1 MKVSP
6 YILLSLTS
14 LFWSFNFIIG
24 KIVSDV
30 IPPTSVSFFRWL
42 LPLLLFL
49 PLNWKEVK
57 AHRTLF
63 LDKWKLILLLGA
75 TGYCLNSVGVYEA
88 VRFTTT
94 INTSV
99 INAFNPVLI
108 AVTGYILYRERVT
121 KVQFLGFLLSLTG
134 VLCIIFQGKC
144 ELLLGLKINLGDL
157 FMLGSISLWSIHTVV
172 YRQKA
177 PHFPENPMFP
187 LMMLGGLLV
196 TLPLV
201 LLENQV
207 FHWSW
212 INQIGVAH
220 VVGIL
225 CLNIFPSVLAYR
237 FWNSALRRVS
247 ANKVGIF
254 LYLIPVYTSVIS
266 VLFLKESLK
275 LFQIF
280 GGLLIFAG
288 VMLVTHSSFPKK
300 TSEVQAQRFTS

>member
-6 YILLSLTS
+6 YILLALTS

-63 LDKWKLILLLGA
+63 LDQWGLILLLGA
-75 TGYCLNSVGVYEA
+75 TGYCLNSIGVYEA

-94 INTSV
+94 INASV

-108 AVTGYILYRERVT
+108 IVTGYMVYHERIT
-121 KVQFLGFLLSLTG
+121 KVQFLCLILSLTG
-134 VLCIIFQGKC
+134 VLCIIFQGKW

-157 FMLGSISLWSIHTVV
+157 FMFASISFWSIHTVV

-177 PHFPENPMFP
+177 KYFPEKPMFP
-187 LMMLGGLLV
+187 VMMLGGLLV
-196 TLPLV
+196 TLPLA
-201 LLENQV
+201 LLESQI

-212 INQIGVAH
+212 IREIRVIH

-237 FWNSALRRVS
+237 FWNSALRKVS

-254 LYLIPVYTSVIS
+254 LYLIPIYTTVIS

-280 GGLLIFAG
+280 GGLLIFTG
-288 VMLVTHSSFPKK
+288 VLLVTRSGFIKR
-300 TSEVQAQRFTS
+300 TSEAAKQ

>member
-30 IPPTSVSFFRWL
+30 IPPTSVNFFRWL
-42 LPLLLFL
+42 LPFLIFL
-49 PLNWKEVK
+49 PLNLKEVK
-57 AHRTLF
+57 ANRTMF
-63 LDKWKLILLLGA
+63 LDKWGLILLLGV
-75 TGYCLNSVGVYEA
+75 TGYCLNSIGVYEA

-94 INTSV
+94 INASV

-108 AVTGYILYRERVT
+108 AVTGYLLYRERIT
-121 KVQFLGFLLSLTG
+121 KVQLLGFMLSLAG
-134 VLCIIFQGKC
+134 VLCIIFQGNWK
-144 ELLLGLKINLGDL
+144 LFLGLKFNVGDL
-157 FMLGSISLWSIHTVV
+157 FMLGSISVWSIHTVV

-177 PHFPENPMFP
+177 SHFPENPMFP

-196 TLPLV
+196 TLPLA

-212 INQIGVAH
+212 ISQIRAVH

-237 FWNSALRRVS
+237 FWNSALRKVS

-254 LYLIPVYTSVIS
+254 LYLIPVYTTVIS
-266 VLFLKESLK
+266 VLFLRESLK
-275 LFQIF
+275 SFQIF

-288 VMLVTHSSFPKK
+288 VLLVTRSGFIKR
-300 TSEVQAQRFTS
+300 TSEGSTQ

>member
-1 MKVSP
+1 MKISP

-30 IPPTSVSFFRWL
+30 IPPTSVSFLRWL
-42 LPLLLFL
+42 PPFLLFL
-49 PLNWKEVK
+49 PLNWKEIK

-63 LDKWKLILLLGA
+63 LDHWGLILLLGA
-75 TGYCLNSVGVYEA
+75 TGYCLNSVSVYEA

-108 AVTGYILYRERVT
+108 AVTGYLLYRERMT
-121 KVQFLGFLLSLTG
+121 KVQVLGFMLSLAG
-134 VLCIIFQGKC
+134 VLCIIFQGKWK
-144 ELLLGLKINLGDL
+144 LLLGLKFNVGDL
-157 FMLGSISLWSIHTVV
+157 LMLASISVFSVHVVV

-177 PHFPENPMFP
+177 PGFPEEPMFP

-196 TLPLV
+196 TLPLA
-201 LLENQV
+201 LLESQAY
-207 FHWSW
+207 HWIW
-212 INQIGVAH
+212 IKQLETIH

-237 FWNSALRRVS
+237 FWNSALRKVL
-247 ANKVGIF
+247 ANKVAIF
-254 LYLIPVYTSVIS
+254 LYLIPVYTTIIS
-266 VLFLKESLK
+266 VLFLRENLR

-288 VMLVTHSSFPKK
+288 VLLVTRSRSSKKPPK
-300 TSEVQAQRFTS
+300 A

>member
-1 MKVSP
+1 MKASP

-30 IPPTSVSFFRWL
+30 IPPTSVSFLRWL
-42 LPLLLFL
+42 PPFLLFL
-49 PLNWKEVK
+49 PLNWKEIK

-63 LDKWKLILLLGA
+63 LDHWGLILLLGA
-75 TGYCLNSVGVYEA
+75 TGYCLNSVSVYEA

-108 AVTGYILYRERVT
+108 AVTGYLLYRERMT
-121 KVQFLGFLLSLTG
+121 KVQVLGFMLSLAG
-134 VLCIIFQGKC
+134 VLCIIFQGKWK
-144 ELLLGLKINLGDL
+144 LLLGLKFNVGDL
-157 FMLGSISLWSIHTVV
+157 LMLASISVFSVHVVV

-177 PHFPENPMFP
+177 PGFPEEPMFP

-196 TLPLV
+196 TLPLA
-201 LLENQV
+201 LLESQAY
-207 FHWSW
+207 HWIW
-212 INQIGVAH
+212 IKQLETIH

-237 FWNSALRRVS
+237 FWNSALRKVL
-247 ANKVGIF
+247 ANKVAIF
-254 LYLIPVYTSVIS
+254 LYLIPVYTTIIS
-266 VLFLKESLK
+266 VLFLRENLR

-288 VMLVTHSSFPKK
+288 VLLVTRSRSSKKPPK
-300 TSEVQAQRFTS
+300 A

>member
-30 IPPTSVSFFRWL
+30 IPPTSVNFFRWL
-42 LPLLLFL
+42 LPFLIFL
-49 PLNWKEVK
+49 PLNLKEIK
-57 AHRTLF
+57 AHRAMF
-63 LDKWKLILLLGA
+63 LDKWGLILFLGA
-75 TGYCLNSVGVYEA
+75 TGYCLNSIGVYEA

-94 INTSV
+94 INASV

-108 AVTGYILYRERVT
+108 IVAGYILYHERIT
-121 KVQFLGFLLSLTG
+121 KVQFLGLIVSLMG
-134 VLCIIFQGKC
+134 VLCIIFQGKWKI
-144 ELLLGLKINLGDL
+144 LLGLKINLGDL
-157 FMLGSISLWSIHTVV
+157 FMFASISFWSIHTVV

-177 PHFPENPMFP
+177 KYFPEKPMFP
-187 LMMLGGLLV
+187 VMMLGGLLV
-196 TLPLV
+196 TLPLA
-201 LLENQV
+201 LLENRIYQ
-207 FHWSW
+207 WSW
-212 INQIGVAH
+212 INQIRAVH

-237 FWNSALRRVS
+237 FWNSALRKIS

-254 LYLIPVYTSVIS
+254 LYLIPIYTTVIS
-266 VLFLKESLK
+266 ILFLRESLK

-280 GGLLIFAG
+280 GGLLIFTG
-288 VMLVTHSSFPKK
+288 VLLVTRSGFIKRA
-300 TSEVQAQRFTS
+300 SEAAAK

>member
-6 YILLSLTS
+6 YILLALTS

-42 LPLLLFL
+42 SPFLLFL

-63 LDKWKLILLLGA
+63 LDHWGLILLLGA
-75 TGYCLNSVGVYEA
+75 TGYCLNSISVYEA

-108 AVTGYILYRERVT
+108 AVTSYILYREKVG
-121 KVQFLGFLLSLTG
+121 KVQFLGFILSLTG
-134 VLCIIFQGKC
+134 VLCIIFQGKW

-157 FMLGSISLWSIHTVV
+157 FMLTSISIWSIHTVV

-187 LMMLGGLLV
+187 VMMLGGLLV
-196 TLPLV
+196 TLPLA

-207 FHWSW
+207 LHWSW
-212 INQIGVAH
+212 ISHIRAVH

-237 FWNSALRRVS
+237 FWNSALRKVS

-254 LYLIPVYTSVIS
+254 LYLIPVSDTCLYHGHIR
-266 VLFLKESLK
+266 SLLERK
-275 LFQIF
+275 
-280 GGLLIFAG
+280 
-288 VMLVTHSSFPKK
+288 P
-300 TSEVQAQRFTS
+300 

>member
-6 YILLSLTS
+6 YILLALTS

-30 IPPTSVSFFRWL
+30 IPPTSVNFFRWL
-42 LPLLLFL
+42 LPFL
-49 PLNWKEVK
+49 IFFPLNLKEVK
-57 AHRTLF
+57 AHRTIF
-63 LDKWKLILLLGA
+63 LDKWGLILFFGV
-75 TGYCLNSVGVYEA
+75 TGYCLNSIGVYEA
-88 VRFTTT
+88 VRYTTT
-94 INTSV
+94 INASV

-108 AVTGYILYRERVT
+108 AVAGYLLYRERIT
-121 KVQFLGFLLSLTG
+121 KVQLLGFMLSLAG
-134 VLCIIFQGKC
+134 VLCIIFQGNWK
-144 ELLLGLKINLGDL
+144 LFLGLKFNVGDL
-157 FMLGSISLWSIHTVV
+157 FMLGSISVWSIHTVV

-177 PHFPENPMFP
+177 SHFPENPMFP

-196 TLPLV
+196 TLPLA

-212 INQIGVAH
+212 ISQIRAVH

-237 FWNSALRRVS
+237 FWNSALRKVS

-254 LYLIPVYTSVIS
+254 LYLIPVYTTVIS
-266 VLFLKESLK
+266 VLFLRESLK
-275 LFQIF
+275 SFQIF

-288 VMLVTHSSFPKK
+288 VLLVTRSGFIKR
-300 TSEVQAQRFTS
+300 TSEGSTQ

>member
-1 MKVSP
+1 MKISP

-30 IPPTSVSFFRWL
+30 IPPTSVSFLRWL
-42 LPLLLFL
+42 PPFLLFL
-49 PLNWKEVK
+49 PLNWKQIK

-63 LDKWKLILLLGA
+63 LDHWSLILLLGA
-75 TGYCLNSVGVYEA
+75 TGYCLNSISLYEA

-108 AVTGYILYRERVT
+108 AVTGYLLYRERMT
-121 KVQFLGFLLSLTG
+121 KVQVLGFMLSLAG
-134 VLCIIFQGKC
+134 VLCIIFQGKWK
-144 ELLLGLKINLGDL
+144 LLLGLKFNVGDL
-157 FMLGSISLWSIHTVV
+157 LMLASISVFSVHVVV

-177 PHFPENPMFP
+177 PGFPEKPMFP

-196 TLPLV
+196 TLPLA
-201 LLENQV
+201 LLESQAY
-207 FHWSW
+207 HWIW
-212 INQIGVAH
+212 IKQLETIH

-237 FWNSALRRVS
+237 FWNSALRKVS
-247 ANKVGIF
+247 ANKVAIF
-254 LYLIPVYTSVIS
+254 LYLIPVYTTIIS
-266 VLFLKESLK
+266 VLFLHEDLR

-288 VMLVTHSSFPKK
+288 VLLVTRSRPSKK
-300 TSEVQAQRFTS
+300 TSKA